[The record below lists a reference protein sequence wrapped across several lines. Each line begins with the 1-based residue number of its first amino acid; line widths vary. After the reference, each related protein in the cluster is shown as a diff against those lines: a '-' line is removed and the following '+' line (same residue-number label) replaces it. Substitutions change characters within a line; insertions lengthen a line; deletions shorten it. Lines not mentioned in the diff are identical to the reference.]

1 MSELG
6 EVLGRQIAAGR
17 TLLGLNQPDLAKKAN
32 ISVST
37 LKRMEASEGFA
48 EGLPNNV
55 FAVRRAL
62 EAFGIIFVAENG
74 DGPGVRLRKG
84 G

>member
-1 MSELG
+1 
-6 EVLGRQIAAGR
+6 
-17 TLLGLNQPDLAKKAN
+17 
-32 ISVST
+32 
-37 LKRMEASEGFA
+37 MEASEGFA
-48 EGLPNNV
+48 EGLSNNV